1 MPEGLSCRSD
11 GRTLGFR
18 DAAEFVE
25 DAEAEVGCEMRRF
38 LEADSSVVKSVVV
51 EALFRSF
58 WATRDVLETLEMES
72 SILLNLRFVV
82 VSANDMFRR
91 L

>member
-18 DAAEFVE
+18 DAAEFV
-25 DAEAEVGCEMRRF
+25 GEMRRF

-51 EALFRSF
+51 EALFRSS
-58 WATRDVLETLEMES
+58 WATRDVLEALEMES

-82 VSANDMFRR
+82 VSANDMFRW

>member
-18 DAAEFVE
+18 DATEFVE
-25 DAEAEVGCEMRRF
+25 DAEAEVGREMRRF

-51 EALFRSF
+51 EALFRSS
-58 WATRDVLETLEMES
+58 WATRDVLDALEMES

-82 VSANDMFRR
+82 VSANDMFRW

>member
-11 GRTLGFR
+11 ARTLGFR
-18 DAAEFVE
+18 DAAELVG
-25 DAEAEVGCEMRRF
+25 DAAPEVGREMRRF
-38 LEADSSVVKSVVV
+38 LEADSSVVESVVV

-58 WATRDVLETLEMES
+58 WATRDVLEALEMES

-82 VSANDMFRR
+82 VSANDMFRG

>member
-25 DAEAEVGCEMRRF
+25 DAEAEVGREMRRF

-51 EALFRSF
+51 EALFRS
-58 WATRDVLETLEMES
+58 S
-72 SILLNLRFVV
+72 
-82 VSANDMFRR
+82 
-91 L
+91 